1 MMSVLDRPSAVGDVL
16 FAPRFNVNV
25 SSLAAPY
32 ESVATELILPQAYC
46 PHIPDPIKDAQQYQF
61 VNDDRKELLYGGAAG
76 GGKSDAILMSA
87 LKYVEV
93 PGYAALLLRR
103 TFRDLNQPDSLIPR
117 SKEWLRH
124 TDAKWDGNSTRWTFP
139 SGATLTFGYM
149 ARDDDVYQYQ
159 SAAYQFVGYDEL
171 TQFSELQYTYLF
183 SRMRRKQG
191 STIPIRMRG
200 ATNPGGIGH
209 RWVKDR
215 FVDQPAT
222 DDRAF
227 IPSKLSDN
235 RHVDREQYR
244 EELKELDEHTR
255 KQLEE
260 GDWTARLPGAWV
272 LDHQGLDKAFE
283 LGDLLDHGKLP
294 PPVGG
299 ALHLGMDF
307 GESNH
312 ILIGWPLEH
321 NGMFIAHEYTYS
333 RGEPDTQAKEFYDRV
348 FSLGRYAQYALAR
361 QRFDSSKPESMRL
374 WLRGAREVGMANQD
388 ANRGKPAP
396 IAFNKFK
403 RFTILHMRKML
414 ENGIGGRLGYLAISG
429 ENCPVLKE
437 QLYEWQFKND
447 DTEDVKKENDHG
459 PDAMVSLLA
468 PHSLRKAN

>member
-1 MMSVLDRPSAVGDVL
+1 MSAVGDAL
-16 FAPRFNVNV
+16 FALKVKVDVN
-25 SSLAAPY
+25 SLAAVY
-32 ESVATELILPQAYC
+32 EPRSTKLVLPREYC
-46 PHIPDPIKDAQQYQF
+46 PHMPDPGSPQEAF
-61 VNDDRKELLYGGAAG
+61 VKDDRKELLYGGAAG

-87 LKYVEV
+87 LKYIKV

-117 SKEWLRH
+117 SKEWLRN
-124 TDAKWDGNSTRWTFP
+124 TDAKWDGNSMRWTFP

-191 STIPIRMRG
+191 STLPIRMRG

-215 FVDQPAT
+215 FVDRTAT

-244 EELKELDEHTR
+244 EELAELDEHTR

-272 LDHQGLDKAFE
+272 LDHQGLDKAFQ
-283 LGDLLDHGKLP
+283 LGEVFDSAERLP
-294 PPVGG
+294 PPVGE
-299 ALHLGMDF
+299 ALPLGMDF

-321 NGMFIAHEYTYS
+321 NGMFVAHEYTYS
-333 RGEPDTQAKEFYDRV
+333 RGEPDTQAKEFYDHV
-348 FSLGRYAQYALAR
+348 FSRGRYAKYPLDR
-361 QRFDSSKPESMRL
+361 QRFDASKPESMRL
-374 WLRGAREVGMANQD
+374 WLRGAREVGIVGERGNA
-388 ANRGKPAP
+388 GKPSP
-396 IAFNKFK
+396 IAFNKHK
-403 RFTILHMRKML
+403 RTAIYQMRKML
-414 ENGIGGRLGYLAISG
+414 ENGIKGQLGYLAISG
-429 ENCPVLKE
+429 KNCPVLKE
-437 QLYEWQFKND
+437 QVYDWQFKND

-459 PDAMVSLLA
+459 PDAMVALCA
-468 PHSLRKAN
+468 PQSRQRRNK